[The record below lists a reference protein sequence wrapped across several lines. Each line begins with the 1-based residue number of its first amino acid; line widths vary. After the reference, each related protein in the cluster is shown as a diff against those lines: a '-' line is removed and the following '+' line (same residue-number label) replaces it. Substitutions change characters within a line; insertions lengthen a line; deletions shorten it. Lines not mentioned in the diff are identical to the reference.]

1 MMKRTMILAA
11 IAVTGTAVAALAPS
25 GATGVVKDRMEAM
38 KAMGDAVKTVTPMM
52 RGEAEYD
59 ADVMREAART
69 FQEHSG
75 EAMTELFPEGSNQA
89 PSEAKDLIWSDWERF
104 EDLAR
109 QLEVHAEGL
118 EGAAGN
124 GLAGGGNMGTGS
136 MMGGSSGMGSGSMM
150 GGSSMMGSGSGM
162 MGDAAT
168 GMMSAED
175 IAQMPADAA
184 FNMASQV
191 CSACHSRFRAEDD

>member
-1 MMKRTMILAA
+1 MKRTTFLAA
-11 IAVTGTAVAALAPS
+11 IVVTGTAATAFAHS
-25 GATGVVKDRMEAM
+25 GATGIVKERMVAM

-52 RGEAEYD
+52 QGEAEYE
-59 ADVMREAART
+59 AEVMREAART

-75 EAMTELFPEGSNQA
+75 EAMTELFPEGSNEA

-109 QLEVHAEGL
+109 QLDVYADGL

-124 GLAGGGNMGTGS
+124 GITGGGNMGTGS

-184 FNMASQV
+184 FNMTAQV